1 MPKQTQSQT
10 TKVIVNLHTAPRRR
24 RRGRKSRPAR
34 PVAAPVAPSYSHMP
48 VRIIEYF
55 SHNHQAVQP
64 TPAALAVAPPRALT
78 PPVATGHHVPVDF
91 GALSD
96 EPRGLSGSPT
106 PRRQNDL
113 ARQLQ
118 DEFAA
123 GASAADVNPH
133 DTPFPHRASELKREA
148 EWEKAVPAEPY
159 LPRGRTAERDAT
171 VRIRAQSA
179 DVFKGFVCETCGR
192 SFDTQ
197 RGLNIH
203 KGKQRHPH

>member
-1 MPKQTQSQT
+1 MPKTQSQSQS

-55 SHNHQAVQP
+55 SGNHQAVQP
-64 TPAALAVAPPRALT
+64 TPAALAVAPPRAVT
-78 PPVATGHHVPVDF
+78 PSVASGHRVSFDF

-96 EPRGLSGSPT
+96 EPRGLSQSPT
-106 PRRQNDL
+106 PNRQNDL
-113 ARQLQ
+113 ARRLQ
-118 DEFAA
+118 EEFAA
-123 GASAADVNPH
+123 GASAADVNPY

-148 EWEKAVPAEPY
+148 GTDEREE
-159 LPRGRTAERDAT
+159 PRGRTAERDAT
-171 VRIRAQSA
+171 VSTRRAQSA
-179 DVFKGFVCETCGR
+179 DVFKGFVCETCGK